1 MKLAITH
8 QVSHRINECEVNF
21 RDREPID
28 LALARRQH
36 EGYCDWLRGI
46 GVEVVKVDVNPDHPD
61 SVFVEDTAVVVD
73 EAAVMTTMGVASRR
87 GEVAGMEKV
96 LAQYRPIKR
105 IAEMG
110 FGGASLEGG
119 DVLRVGRDFFVGLTT
134 RSNLAGAR
142 ALEAALKPFGYS
154 VTPVPVSSGL
164 HLKSAASA
172 LDEETLLV
180 HLPALDPG
188 PLKRL
193 PLHQRPGGGAP
204 GGQRPGGGR
213 QHGHLLGLWENQGPF
228 GAGGLRPRPHRH
240 LGADQG
246 RFRADLLLHRHEL
259 DK

>member
-28 LALARRQH
+28 LALARNQH
-36 EGYCDWLRGI
+36 EGYCDWLRSI

-73 EAAVMTTMGVASRR
+73 ELAVMTTMGVASRR

-110 FGGASLEGG
+110 FDGASLEGG

-134 RSNLAGAR
+134 RSNLAGTR

-172 LDEETLLV
+172 LDGETLLV
-180 HLPALDPG
+180 HLPALDPE
-188 PLKRL
+188 PLKRYRFISVPAEEPRAANVL
-193 PLHQRPGGGAP
+193 VVDGNMAIYSGYEKTRALLEREGYAP
-204 GGQRPGGGR
+204 APIDISE
-213 QHGHLLGLWENQGPF
+213 LIKADSGLTCSSIVMNSI
-228 GAGGLRPRPHRH
+228 
-240 LGADQG
+240 
-246 RFRADLLLHRHEL
+246 
-259 DK
+259 